1 LILFIHPPVAKPAE
15 PPAGIARLSG
25 LLVRR
30 GIKHRILDANLEGL
44 LHLVGCSE
52 RPPARHDA
60 WTMRAFRR
68 RDHNLALIKD
78 PGSYHLIDRYKR
90 TVRDLS
96 RVLEVAS
103 SQYGT
108 NVGLANYQHESLS
121 PLRSGDLIFAAERH
135 ELNPFYLYFK
145 ARLTELMSEDR
156 PLFIGFS
163 LNYLSQ
169 ALCAFAMIGF
179 VKREFPGVAILLGGG
194 LVTSWIKGTAWNNPF
209 SGLVDHFVAG
219 PGEYQLSSI
228 LGIEA
233 PEEKSHTP
241 DYRSLPLKDYLSPG
255 FILPFSTSSGCY
267 WNKCS
272 FCPEKAEGNDYVPI
286 PPGAVIS
293 DLSSL
298 SEQMDPVL
306 IHLLDSAIPPSLM
319 EALSEKGPWVSWYGF
334 ARAGRHLTDLDFCKS
349 LKRSGCVMLK
359 LGLESGDQ
367 RVLDNMQK
375 GIDLETVSRALK
387 SLKKAGIGAYVY
399 LIFGTP
405 AETLAEARKTLEFTT
420 RHHDCIDFLNL
431 AIFNMPVLSAGAA
444 VQTRRF
450 YEGDLSLY
458 TDFLHPKGWNRKEVR
473 AFIEN
478 EFKRHPAVSAILKK
492 DPPVF
497 TSNHAPFFV
506 MNFYRNSGS
515 GLISLHDLTPPSSV

>member
-1 LILFIHPPVAKPAE
+1 
-15 PPAGIARLSG
+15 
-25 LLVRR
+25 
-30 GIKHRILDANLEGL
+30 
-44 LHLVGCSE
+44 
-52 RPPARHDA
+52 
-60 WTMRAFRR
+60 
-68 RDHNLALIKD
+68 
-78 PGSYHLIDRYKR
+78 
-90 TVRDLS
+90 
-96 RVLEVAS
+96 
-103 SQYGT
+103 
-108 NVGLANYQHESLS
+108 
-121 PLRSGDLIFAAERH
+121 
-135 ELNPFYLYFK
+135 
-145 ARLTELMSEDR
+145 
-156 PLFIGFS
+156 
-163 LNYLSQ
+163 
-169 ALCAFAMIGF
+169 
-179 VKREFPGVAILLGGG
+179 VAILLGGG

-219 PGEYQLSSI
+219 PGECQLSSI

-233 PEEKSHTP
+233 PEEKSYTP
-241 DYRSLPLKDYLSPG
+241 DYRSLPLKDYFSPG
-255 FILPFSTSSGCY
+255 LILPFSASSGCY

-272 FCPEKAEGNDYVPI
+272 FCPEKAEGNAYVPI

-293 DLSSL
+293 DINSL
-298 SEQMDPVL
+298 SEQTDPVL
-306 IHLLDSAIPPSLM
+306 IHLLDSAITPSLM
-319 EALSEKGPWVSWYGF
+319 EALSEKGPGVSWYGF
-334 ARAGRHLTDLDFCKS
+334 ARVGRHLTDLDFCKS

-367 RVLDNMQK
+367 RVLDNMRK

-387 SLKKAGIGAYVY
+387 TLRKAGIGAYVY

-405 AETLAEARKTLEFTT
+405 AETLAGARKTLEFTT

-431 AIFNMPVLSAGAA
+431 AIFNMPVLSAGAS

-506 MNFYRNSGS
+506 MNSYRNSGS